1 MRCKHQHLSFKY
13 GSVSERQVNSHLVTV
28 EVGVEC
34 RTDERVKLNCLS
46 FDKLRLESLDTQ
58 SVKSGST
65 VKHNRVALE
74 NVLED
79 IPNNRVLAV
88 NNFLG

>member
-1 MRCKHQHLSFKY
+1 MRCKHQHLCLKY
-13 GSVSERQVNSHLVTV
+13 GSISERQVNSHLVTV

-34 RTDERVKLNCLS
+34 GTYERVQLDGLS
-46 FDKLRLESLDTQ
+46 FDKFRLEGLDAQ
-58 SVKSGST
+58 SVKSGGT
-65 VKHNRVALE
+65 VKHYRVSLE

-79 IPNNRVLAV
+79 IPYHRVLAI